1 MESWERNV
9 WALAL
14 VVFIAFVGF
23 QFFSPFLPLY
33 VIELGVTEPTR
44 VALWSGVLTAVTPAV
59 SGLLGPLWGRFADRV
74 GRKMMMIRSLAGFVI
89 IVAAMGLV
97 TSVTQLLILRVL
109 QGVIAGFSVFAMALA
124 SVSCPKDKVPVA
136 IGRVQGAQL
145 LSVAI
150 GPAAGGYVASHFGLR
165 YAFFVTAG
173 MCAIALV
180 GLILLFDEGR
190 PHPADGD
197 AAARRESSFTLRDV
211 LGLRGFPLVLGLLF
225 IGQFIDRG
233 LSLLV
238 PLKVAALPDVTRI
251 AATSGEIIS
260 LAAICATGSAL
271 AAGRLAQRW
280 PPERLLL
287 VGLLLGG
294 LPCALMALAPGWQSL
309 MLLRCLTGLC
319 LGGAL
324 TLAYSLGG
332 TLVPGERR
340 GAAFGWLALSVQVGT
355 AASPLVSGGLAA
367 LSLPGAFMLDGGLA
381 WLGAAVLLL
390 LGTRRLRRGA
400 RRLERSTAGP
410 LGFAALARV
419 ERVADAVAHQVERE
433 RGQQDRGP
441 RHEDQPRGQAHEA
454 VAAAHVGAPRG
465 LGRLDAHAQEG
476 QRGLG
481 QQREGDPDGHL
492 HHHRGHH
499 VRQHV
504 AGQHARVAGAGG
516 ARALHERLLAER
528 EHLPA
533 HEARE
538 ARRVDD
544 AHRHHH
550 VEEPGAERGR
560 DGHGQDQRREG
571 LEGVDHPHQRVV
583 DGPAQVTGDQA
594 DGHAGQRRDRHR
606 QARGAQREAR
616 AVEQAREHVAPQV
629 VGAEEVRGRGRGQHA
644 AEILLDRIVR
654 GHHRREQRARD
665 QQPEVDHAHHRGAAP
680 REAPEREPHLTHS
693 GCADR

>member
-1 MESWERNV
+1 VESWERNV

-33 VIELGVTEPTR
+33 VIELGVTEPRR
-44 VALWSGVLTAVTPAV
+44 VALWSGALTAVTPAV
-59 SGLLGPLWGRFADRV
+59 SGLLGPLWGRLADRV
-74 GRKMMMIRSLAGFVI
+74 GRKMMMIRSLVGFVI

-145 LSVAI
+145 LSVAV

-180 GLILLFDEGR
+180 GLILLFKEGR
-190 PHPADGD
+190 PRDAGDTGPA
-197 AAARRESSFTLRDV
+197 RERSFTLRDV

-238 PLKVAALPDVTRI
+238 PLKVATLPDVTRI

-287 VGLLLGG
+287 IGLLVGG

-332 TLVPGERR
+332 MLVSSERR
-340 GAAFGWLALSVQVGT
+340 GAAFGWLALSVQAGT

-367 LSLPGAFMLDGGLA
+367 LSLPGAFLLDGGLA
-381 WLGAAVLLL
+381 WLGAAVLLA
-390 LGTRRLRRGA
+390 GARRLRRG
-400 RRLERSTAGP
+400 P
-410 LGFAALARV
+410 
-419 ERVADAVAHQVERE
+419 
-433 RGQQDRGP
+433 
-441 RHEDQPRGQAHEA
+441 
-454 VAAAHVGAPRG
+454 AP
-465 LGRLDAHAQEG
+465 A
-476 QRGLG
+476 
-481 QQREGDPDGHL
+481 
-492 HHHRGHH
+492 
-499 VRQHV
+499 
-504 AGQHARVAGAGG
+504 
-516 ARALHERLLAER
+516 
-528 EHLPA
+528 
-533 HEARE
+533 
-538 ARRVDD
+538 
-544 AHRHHH
+544 
-550 VEEPGAERGR
+550 
-560 DGHGQDQRREG
+560 
-571 LEGVDHPHQRVV
+571 
-583 DGPAQVTGDQA
+583 
-594 DGHAGQRRDRHR
+594 
-606 QARGAQREAR
+606 
-616 AVEQAREHVAPQV
+616 
-629 VGAEEVRGRGRGQHA
+629 
-644 AEILLDRIVR
+644 
-654 GHHRREQRARD
+654 
-665 QQPEVDHAHHRGAAP
+665 
-680 REAPEREPHLTHS
+680 
-693 GCADR
+693 

>member
-1 MESWERNV
+1 MTTDDGPPGRGFESWERNV

-33 VIELGVTEPTR
+33 VIELGVSDPTR

-145 LSVAI
+145 LSVAV

-173 MCAIALV
+173 MCALALV
-180 GLILLFDEGR
+180 GLIALFREGR
-190 PHPADGD
+190 PRAD
-197 AAARRESSFTLRDV
+197 AADAGAGRDAGSFTLRDV
-211 LGLRGFPLVLGLLF
+211 LALRGFPLVLGLLF

-238 PLKVAALPDVTRI
+238 PLKVSVLPDVTRI

-280 PPERLLL
+280 PAERLLL
-287 VGLLLGG
+287 GGLLLGG

-332 TLVPGERR
+332 TLVSSERR

-355 AASPLVSGGLAA
+355 AASPLASGGLAA
-367 LSLPGAFMLDGGLA
+367 LSLSGAFLLDGALA
-381 WLGAAVLLL
+381 WLGAGVLLI
-390 LGTRRLRRGA
+390 GARRLRRGA
-400 RRLERSTAGP
+400 
-410 LGFAALARV
+410 
-419 ERVADAVAHQVERE
+419 
-433 RGQQDRGP
+433 
-441 RHEDQPRGQAHEA
+441 
-454 VAAAHVGAPRG
+454 GA
-465 LGRLDAHAQEG
+465 
-476 QRGLG
+476 
-481 QQREGDPDGHL
+481 
-492 HHHRGHH
+492 
-499 VRQHV
+499 
-504 AGQHARVAGAGG
+504 
-516 ARALHERLLAER
+516 
-528 EHLPA
+528 
-533 HEARE
+533 
-538 ARRVDD
+538 
-544 AHRHHH
+544 
-550 VEEPGAERGR
+550 
-560 DGHGQDQRREG
+560 
-571 LEGVDHPHQRVV
+571 
-583 DGPAQVTGDQA
+583 
-594 DGHAGQRRDRHR
+594 
-606 QARGAQREAR
+606 
-616 AVEQAREHVAPQV
+616 
-629 VGAEEVRGRGRGQHA
+629 
-644 AEILLDRIVR
+644 
-654 GHHRREQRARD
+654 
-665 QQPEVDHAHHRGAAP
+665 
-680 REAPEREPHLTHS
+680 
-693 GCADR
+693 

>member
-1 MESWERNV
+1 MEAWERNV

-33 VIELGVTEPTR
+33 VIELGVTDPTR

-59 SGLLGPLWGRFADRV
+59 SGLLGPLWGRLADRV
-74 GRKMMMIRSLAGFVI
+74 GRKMMMIRSLVGFVI

-145 LSVAI
+145 LSVAV

-180 GLILLFDEGR
+180 GLILLFNEGR
-190 PHPADGD
+190 PRDAGDTGPA
-197 AAARRESSFTLRDV
+197 RERSFTLRDV

-238 PLKVAALPDVTRI
+238 PLKVATLPDVTRI

-287 VGLLLGG
+287 IGLLVGG

-332 TLVPGERR
+332 MLVSSERR

-367 LSLPGAFMLDGGLA
+367 LSLPGAFLLDGGLA
-381 WLGAAVLLL
+381 WLGAAVLL
-390 LGTRRLRRGA
+390 GGARRLRRG
-400 RRLERSTAGP
+400 TA
-410 LGFAALARV
+410 
-419 ERVADAVAHQVERE
+419 
-433 RGQQDRGP
+433 
-441 RHEDQPRGQAHEA
+441 
-454 VAAAHVGAPRG
+454 
-465 LGRLDAHAQEG
+465 
-476 QRGLG
+476 
-481 QQREGDPDGHL
+481 
-492 HHHRGHH
+492 
-499 VRQHV
+499 
-504 AGQHARVAGAGG
+504 
-516 ARALHERLLAER
+516 
-528 EHLPA
+528 PA
-533 HEARE
+533 
-538 ARRVDD
+538 
-544 AHRHHH
+544 
-550 VEEPGAERGR
+550 
-560 DGHGQDQRREG
+560 
-571 LEGVDHPHQRVV
+571 
-583 DGPAQVTGDQA
+583 
-594 DGHAGQRRDRHR
+594 
-606 QARGAQREAR
+606 
-616 AVEQAREHVAPQV
+616 
-629 VGAEEVRGRGRGQHA
+629 
-644 AEILLDRIVR
+644 
-654 GHHRREQRARD
+654 
-665 QQPEVDHAHHRGAAP
+665 
-680 REAPEREPHLTHS
+680 
-693 GCADR
+693 

>member
-1 MESWERNV
+1 MEAWERNV

-33 VIELGVTEPTR
+33 VIELGVTDPTR

-59 SGLLGPLWGRFADRV
+59 SGVLGPLWGRLADRV

-124 SVSCPKDKVPVA
+124 SVSCPKEKVPVA

-145 LSVAI
+145 LSAAV

-173 MCAIALV
+173 ICALALA
-180 GLILLFDEGR
+180 GLILLFTEGQR
-190 PHPADGD
+190 SEGGD
-197 AAARRESSFTLRDV
+197 AVAAREAGFTLRDV

-238 PLKVAALPDVTRI
+238 PLRVAVLPDVTQI

-287 VGLLLGG
+287 IGLLAGAV
-294 LPCALMALAPGWQSL
+294 PCALMAVAPGWQSL

-367 LSLPGAFMLDGGLA
+367 LSLPGVFLLDGGLA
-381 WLGAAVLLL
+381 WLGAALLL
-390 LGTRRLRRGA
+390 LGARRLRRGA
-400 RRLERSTAGP
+400 SA
-410 LGFAALARV
+410 
-419 ERVADAVAHQVERE
+419 
-433 RGQQDRGP
+433 
-441 RHEDQPRGQAHEA
+441 
-454 VAAAHVGAPRG
+454 
-465 LGRLDAHAQEG
+465 
-476 QRGLG
+476 
-481 QQREGDPDGHL
+481 
-492 HHHRGHH
+492 
-499 VRQHV
+499 
-504 AGQHARVAGAGG
+504 
-516 ARALHERLLAER
+516 
-528 EHLPA
+528 
-533 HEARE
+533 
-538 ARRVDD
+538 
-544 AHRHHH
+544 
-550 VEEPGAERGR
+550 
-560 DGHGQDQRREG
+560 
-571 LEGVDHPHQRVV
+571 
-583 DGPAQVTGDQA
+583 
-594 DGHAGQRRDRHR
+594 
-606 QARGAQREAR
+606 
-616 AVEQAREHVAPQV
+616 
-629 VGAEEVRGRGRGQHA
+629 
-644 AEILLDRIVR
+644 
-654 GHHRREQRARD
+654 
-665 QQPEVDHAHHRGAAP
+665 
-680 REAPEREPHLTHS
+680 
-693 GCADR
+693 